1 MTPAELDRLWQDQR
15 YWSPIGIYRCP
26 LDPRLIVPKRIR
38 WAGWTLNFAHRAAWL
53 VLLGSVVLAAG
64 PTLLVVLSRR
74 AGPFEIILTTAASV
88 ALIVALSA
96 WEASRSR
103 G

>member
-15 YWSPIGIYRCP
+15 FWSPIGIYRCP
-26 LDPRLIVPKRIR
+26 RDPRLIVPKRAR

-53 VLLGSVVLAAG
+53 VLAGSVLLAAG
-64 PTLLVVLSRR
+64 PTLLVVLSGR
-74 AGPFEIILTTAASV
+74 AGPFGIILTTAASV
-88 ALIVALSA
+88 ALVVALSV
-96 WEASRSR
+96 WEASRPR

>member
-1 MTPAELDRLWQDQR
+1 MTPEELDRLWQDPR
-15 YWSPIGIYRCP
+15 FWSPIGIYRCP
-26 LDPRLIVPKRIR
+26 LDPRIVVPRRIR

-64 PTLLVVLSRR
+64 PTLLVVLRGR
-74 AGPFEIILTTAASV
+74 ASQLQVILVTAASV
-88 ALIVALSA
+88 ALLVALSA
-96 WEASRSR
+96 WEASRPR